1 MTWGRAGVRMGSA
14 EHGEGVM
21 GSSEP
26 VRGKGAWSAW
36 IGGDARAVRGGK
48 PPWRTYALAIATV
61 GLATLVNLAF
71 FGRIPESSL
80 MMIYLLALIPVALR
94 GDRGAA
100 LFATALAVG
109 AFDFFFTAPYFT
121 LTIADVSYV
130 FTFVVMG
137 LVGVVISTLTAR
149 LAAEIARLS
158 QVQEA
163 LTRQARQL
171 ERSNQEL
178 VRADRYK
185 DEFLAAL
192 SHELRTPLSEVIGFA
207 CMLAD
212 GDLGPLSPAQ
222 LGALGQVLSGADRL
236 DETTAELIELSRI
249 QAGKLQL
256 VLAPMFYAPLVE
268 AALHD
273 ARPKAAEKGIRLDVA
288 VDVPGEVTV
297 DGERIVEVLHHLLD
311 NALKFTPSGGEIRL
325 RAFLD
330 QDRLVTEVRDTGPG
344 IAAED
349 LPKLFH
355 RFQQLDMSST
365 RPAGGLGMGL
375 AISKAIVEAH
385 GGRIGVMSEPGKGS
399 RFWFSLPRVPVPTG
413 GMPGPARGL

>member
-1 MTWGRAGVRMGSA
+1 MTWGRVGGKMGKA
-14 EHGEGVM
+14 ERGEGVM
-21 GSSEP
+21 AASDP
-26 VRGKGAWSAW
+26 VREKGAWSAW
-36 IGGDARAVRGGK
+36 IGGDAHAVRGEGS
-48 PPWRTYALAIATV
+48 PWRAYVLAIAAL
-61 GLATLVNLAF
+61 GLATLLNLAF
-71 FGRIPESSL
+71 FGRIPEPSL
-80 MMIYLLALIPVALR
+80 IMIYLLALIPVALR

-121 LTIADVSYV
+121 LTIAGVNHV
-130 FTFVVMG
+130 FTFFVMG

-158 QVQEA
+158 RVQGELA
-163 LTRQARQL
+163 RQARQL
-171 ERSNQEL
+171 ERSNREL
-178 VRADRYK
+178 VAADRYK

-212 GDLGPLSPAQ
+212 GDLGPLNPAQ
-222 LGALGQVLSGADRL
+222 HGALDQVLTGADRL
-236 DETTAELIELSRI
+236 NETTSELIELGRI
-249 QAGKLQL
+249 QAGKLKL

-273 ARPKAAEKGIRLDVA
+273 VRPKAAEKGVRLDVA
-288 VDVPGEVTV
+288 VDVPGEVSV

-311 NALKFTPSGGEIRL
+311 NALKFTPAGGMISL

-330 QDRLVTEVRDTGPG
+330 QERVVTEVRDTGPG
-344 IAAED
+344 IAPED
-349 LPKLFH
+349 LPKLFR
-355 RFQQLDMSST
+355 RFQQVDMSST
-365 RPAGGLGMGL
+365 RPTGGLGMGL

-385 GGRIGVMSEPGKGS
+385 GGQIGVMSEPGKGS
-399 RFWFSLPRVPVPTG
+399 RFWFSLPRAPVPAG
-413 GMPGPARGL
+413 SRGL